1 MLNRVTHWFWK
12 TIWISD
18 FSTDSIYILGDPF
31 EGEVCL
37 CWEIPWEVAMSVQTL
52 QQDGAEKGP
61 KIGDSPQWKI
71 NPIVFVKQI
80 KVYLKKIQ
88 NKTYFTF

>member
-1 MLNRVTHWFWK
+1 MLHIGFGKLSGFLTFA
-12 TIWISD
+12 
-18 FSTDSIYILGDPF
+18 TDSIYILGDPF

-71 NPIVFVKQI
+71 NPIVFVK
-80 KVYLKKIQ
+80 KNLR
-88 NKTYFTF
+88 FTSKNPE

>member
-52 QQDGAEKGP
+52 QQDGAEKRTQ
-61 KIGDSPQWKI
+61 DWRQST
-71 NPIVFVKQI
+71 VE
-80 KVYLKKIQ
+80 
-88 NKTYFTF
+88 NKSNCFCETN